1 MSVRR
6 PAPPEQQPK
15 DFVFT
20 ADKKPWADQQIK
32 AIFDEVDR

>member
-6 PAPPEQQPK
+6 LAPPEQQPK
-15 DFVFT
+15 DFT